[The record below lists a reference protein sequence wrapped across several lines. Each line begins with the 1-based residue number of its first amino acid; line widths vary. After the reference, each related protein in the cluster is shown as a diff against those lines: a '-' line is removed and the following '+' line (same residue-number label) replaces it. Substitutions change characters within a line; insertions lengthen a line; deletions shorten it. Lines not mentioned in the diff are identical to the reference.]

1 MRSSK
6 IILSVLAIS
15 ILFQFC
21 ESNNSEKIN
30 RVVIGISSDIE
41 TINPLY
47 SFSVDEGVIDETLF
61 LSLIYFEW
69 DSSRGDLK
77 EFPMLAES
85 WKWAPDSTSI
95 IISLRS
101 DVQWS
106 DGIPLTVD
114 DIIFSFDLYSDPQA
128 QSRMIGTFKNFMTD
142 NNGKIDVSKTFEKLS
157 ANELKIKFLSGSV
170 PSILDI
176 SMPIIPK
183 HIFEKVNRAEIPTS
197 EINFNPVSSGPYK
210 LKKWN
215 RNQSITLEANKKS
228 FLYKEGMVDEIIF
241 RIVPDYNSRMLQLK
255 KGELDFSELIK
266 PADTKD
272 FNNNKN
278 LVIKT
283 VKGRE
288 YDYVGWNNIDGKSF
302 SERNLIKPNKLFGSV
317 KVRQALSHAISKQEI
332 LSEYLLNYG
341 EIAVSPVSS
350 IFKDYYD
357 SSLKPIDFDPA
368 LSKKLLA
375 EDGWTDKDKN
385 GILEKGNLEFRFTL
399 YIPSG
404 NPLREFAA
412 TVIKNN
418 LRAIGIEMS
427 VEKSELGAFIENL
440 YNRKLDAWMASWFI
454 QVPLELKTYWFSD
467 LNNTP
472 LNFTGYQSKEA
483 DEIMI
488 NLDKRINDQLKKS
501 YISEF
506 QNIIYKDQPV
516 TFLYWMDNIVV
527 HSNRLKDVTINPYGA
542 LQKLWEWRI
551 N

>member
-6 IILSVLAIS
+6 IILSILAIS
-15 ILFQFC
+15 LLLQFC
-21 ESNNSEKIN
+21 ESNKSEKIN

-69 DSSRGDLK
+69 DSSKGDLK
-77 EFPMLAES
+77 ELPMLAES

-106 DGIPLTVD
+106 DGTPLTVD
-114 DIIFSFDLYSDPQA
+114 DIIFSFDLYSDPRA
-128 QSRMIGTFKNFMTD
+128 QSRMIGTFKNFITD
-142 NNGKIDVSKTFEKLS
+142 DNGKIDVSKTFEKLS

-197 EINFNPVSSGPYK
+197 AINFNPVSSGPYK

-228 FLYKEGMVDEIIF
+228 FLYKEGMVDELIF
-241 RIVPDYNSRMLQLK
+241 RIVPDYNSRLLQLK

-272 FNNNKN
+272 LNNYKN
-278 LVIKT
+278 LIIKT
-283 VKGRE
+283 VRGRE
-288 YDYVGWNNIDGKSF
+288 YDYVGWNNIDSKSF
-302 SERNLIKPNKLFGSV
+302 SEKNLIKPNRLFGSV

-332 LSEYLLNYG
+332 LSEYLLDYG

-350 IFKDYYD
+350 IFKDYFD
-357 SSLKPIDFDPA
+357 SSLKPIAFNPA

-375 EDGWTDKDKN
+375 EDGWLDKDKN
-385 GILEKGNLEFRFTL
+385 GVLEKGNLEFRFTL
-399 YIPSG
+399 HIPSG

-418 LRAIGIEMS
+418 LRAIGIDMN

-454 QVPLELKTYWFSD
+454 QIPLELKTYWYSD

-483 DEIMI
+483 DKIII
-488 NLDKRINDQLKKS
+488 NLDKRINDQIKKS
-501 YISEF
+501 YITKF
-506 QNIIYKDQPV
+506 QNIIYNDQPV